1 MCGGKVKKLADKVG
15 SSIKEGAAQ
24 LDPTTETGLANLA
37 TGGLYGSLNHT
48 ASMASKIGEESE
60 RTDETEAEK
69 AAAEVAAK
77 EYDFA
82 RQLDFVKDEYRTR
95 VDRLGS
101 KEMQSSVMGRANIGA
116 QSQVKAAAD
125 NTQLGLSTT
134 GIDPSSGRATSTMN
148 KVQSSGANAIGLSQA
163 ESAFAL
169 DSAHLEGQNNSIAMA
184 LGEKTKAVAGLSDI
198 AHGANNLAIQEANR
212 DFNNKAATN
221 SAIGTAV
228 GMGTNAYINRDK

>member
-1 MCGGKVKKLADKVG
+1 MCGGKVKKLADKAG
-15 SSIKEGAAQ
+15 SSIKKGAAQ
-24 LDPTTETGLANLA
+24 LDPTTTEGLLNIS
-37 TGGLYGSLNHT
+37 TMGTYGAVKNGAGRLN
-48 ASMASKIGEESE
+48 KKEKEPG
-60 RTDETEAEK
+60 ETEAEK

-125 NTQLGLSTT
+125 NTQLGLSTA